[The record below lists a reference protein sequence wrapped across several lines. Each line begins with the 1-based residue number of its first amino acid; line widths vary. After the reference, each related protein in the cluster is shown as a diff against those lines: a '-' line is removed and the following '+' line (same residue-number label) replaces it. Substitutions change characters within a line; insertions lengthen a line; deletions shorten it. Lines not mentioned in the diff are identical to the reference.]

1 MGVHNGAHVCAV
13 TDVGGVLMS
22 TVDKELSITP
32 NYNLDDWVDAGCWD
46 INIHTDHAYLYVT
59 AYEMTTDPKGWSDKV
74 AWQVVKPLPNEGER
88 K

>member
-1 MGVHNGAHVCAV
+1 MDAV
-13 TDVGGVLMS
+13 DR
-22 TVDKELSITP
+22 DLSVAP

-59 AYEMTTDPKGWSDKV
+59 AYEMTTDPKGWSDRV
-74 AWQVVKPLPNEGER
+74 AWQVVKPLPSVPESTSWFDMTIQFPNSKGEQ